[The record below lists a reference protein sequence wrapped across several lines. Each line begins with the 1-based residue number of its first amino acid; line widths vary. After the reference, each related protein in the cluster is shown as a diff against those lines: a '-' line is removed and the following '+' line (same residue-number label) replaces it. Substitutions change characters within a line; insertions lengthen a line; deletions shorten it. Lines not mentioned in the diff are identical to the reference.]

1 MSMILILEWVV
12 GIVLIGGAIACVTTE
27 NILAAIVRLSLLS
40 MVAVVAF
47 ALMRAPDVALTEAVI
62 GSGLVTF
69 VFVVTVKELF
79 SKEDKNEEVH

>member
-12 GIVLIGGAIACVTTE
+12 GIVLIGGAIVCVTTE